1 MIYITRNFAKTK
13 RGLMNR
19 KDVSKLFKR
28 FLITFACSLPL
39 LILVGIFIEG
49 KVSDFVMV
57 TIFVVLAGI
66 VLALEELLYRKFAS
80 KRQQKVNESKDGS
93 HFGEEV
99 AREDKLR
106 EEKLEKKKA
115 KKEAKKKNK

>member
-1 MIYITRNFAKTK
+1 MICTTRNFAKTK
-13 RGLMNR
+13 RGPMNK

-39 LILVGIFIEG
+39 LILVGILIDG

-57 TIFVVLAGI
+57 TIFVAIAGVVLGA
-66 VLALEELLYRKFAS
+66 EELLHYKFAS

-106 EEKLEKKKA
+106 EEKLANKKA

>member
-1 MIYITRNFAKTK
+1 
-13 RGLMNR
+13 MNR

-39 LILVGIFIEG
+39 LILVGILIDG

-57 TIFVVLAGI
+57 TVFVAIAGVVLGA
-66 VLALEELLYRKFAS
+66 EELLYRKYAS
-80 KRQQKVNESKDGS
+80 KRQEKVNKNKDGS

-99 AREDKLR
+99 AREDRLR
-106 EEKLEKKKA
+106 EEKLAKKKA
-115 KKEAKKKNK
+115 KKEARKIKNK